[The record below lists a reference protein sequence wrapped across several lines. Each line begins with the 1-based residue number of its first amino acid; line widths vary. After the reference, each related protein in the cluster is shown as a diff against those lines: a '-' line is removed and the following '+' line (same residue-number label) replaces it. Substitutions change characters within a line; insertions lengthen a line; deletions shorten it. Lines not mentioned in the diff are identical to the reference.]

1 MKKSFIACI
10 TVAVSLIMSGCASNG
25 MGVNTLSGNRVERT
39 FIEGSI
45 IKQQKVVI
53 DNREL
58 AILTGAGIG
67 AVGGA
72 VAKGGKGALI
82 GGVIGGV
89 AGAVVGNE
97 VEAFQTSIKGDDE
110 IIYQGYLEHRLNEGT
125 RVEFTV
131 VDGKLKNVG
140 VINNQ
145 NTQVKKYH

>member
-1 MKKSFIACI
+1 MRKVKLLSSIVFLAM
-10 TVAVSLIMSGCASNG
+10 LLSGCAKDG
-25 MGVNTLSGNRVERT
+25 MALNTMSGNRVERT
-39 FIEGSI
+39 FVDGTIV
-45 IKQQKVVI
+45 KQQKVII

-58 AILTGAGIG
+58 AVLTGAGIG

-97 VEAFQTSIKGDDE
+97 VEAYQTTIKGDDGAN
-110 IIYQGYLEHRLNEGT
+110 YQGYLEQRLGEGT
-125 RVEFTV
+125 RVEFTI

-140 VINNQ
+140 VIGGSNQ
-145 NTQVKKYH
+145 MKR